1 MESKLK
7 AYLVAFNV
15 IEMVTNIETGKIEQ
29 KSKVRTT
36 CVVAYSKKEAGD
48 IFVKWLK
55 LNNMYDE
62 VTGVAVS
69 RAKRTQQNAHLLTK
83 AIYDKEM
90 ALFN

>member
-15 IEMVTNIETGKIEQ
+15 MEEVTDVDTGKIEL
-29 KSKVRTT
+29 KPKVRTT

-69 RAKRTQQNAHLLTK
+69 RAKRTRQNAHLLTK
-83 AIYDKEM
+83 AFYDKQM
-90 ALFN
+90 ALFK

>member
-7 AYLVAFNV
+7 AYLVYFNV

-83 AIYDKEM
+83 AFYDKEM

>member
-29 KSKVRTT
+29 KAKVRTT
-36 CVVAYSKKEAGD
+36 CVIAYSKKEAGD

-83 AIYDKEM
+83 AFYDKEM